1 MGISNCYDGTGN
13 LLNLPGEPG
22 EGGVMDD
29 ELKRY
34 VTKLHGALRTIK
46 FHIMQDE
53 HPNVIAIAAAKRL
66 VDAYEFEDCYHMV
79 PDWLNALANGNPE
92 MWDDVVEE
100 VRHLIRFDEKKAQS

>member
-53 HPNVIAIAAAKRL
+53 HPNVIAIAAAKQL